1 MTTESGWN
9 REVGLAGLAG
19 DLYLAA
25 GAVRRAQQHQ
35 YECEQAHKE
44 ADAQVIEANNR
55 YAAALAALQEGVAG
69 GEQ

>member
-9 REVGLAGLAG
+9 RETGLAGLAG

-25 GAVRRAQQHQ
+25 GSVRRALNHVEESEAQLQEAQQQLSH
-35 YECEQAHKE
+35 
-44 ADAQVIEANNR
+44 AQIR
-55 YAAALAALQEGVAG
+55 YAAARAALQEGVAG

>member
-9 REVGLAGLAG
+9 RETGLAG
-19 DLYLAA
+19 LAA